1 MEKQDFPQKSQ
12 RYRVSAMDDYIS
24 GRNSPHSSS
33 APLPLSALRLLVPP
47 LRLVSAAIWQT
58 VQQKVVADYGML
70 EEFVSMVTDIVPELL
85 TSSQR
90 AQLTLGLRARMILEL
105 CQLEAPELELLQ
117 PHLDRLQTLIEAWL
131 MEAGGADTEEPN
143 SNFGDF
149 VKNLLRNPDDRQQ
162 FFQRVFHEEFGPSY
176 DEELNTLVWLF
187 LSRLEK
193 FLPVP
198 TFQQAASVFDGVSGV
213 LADCVQSVSECDELK
228 ALLQYH
234 KDPNQLD
241 HNDSFSDGAC
251 IISALKL
258 PSLKTAGTPTTQAHD
273 NSQDGALSC
282 SSDLQWDSETLCHSA
297 QMNSDTVKKHLT
309 GETTMAQ
316 TSSTPE
322 TNETQLPLGD
332 AKRPEENMDLLQS
345 QPEHA
350 SGSVKECHV
359 QLARLDTPVSSNS
372 RPVRPNRGL
381 RMKKFL
387 MEERR
392 ELPDETL
399 PASKFA
405 SRKAKAFRRTPPAV
419 SEDDSSYFH
428 KNLSYMAPISSCS
441 EEDSWSYYSEEDSPQ
456 TDGSRSSMADSW
468 SYYSDDDSFFL
479 TPVNSSSAS
488 DSFFSSKNTSTKN
501 ASAPCL
507 KLSNKKAS
515 TLRKT
520 RKLQCLICKEHVKTN
535 LRTHMKTHFPDSVYA
550 CPRCDTRYKLLTSL
564 LVHLKKTCFEYGQ
577 QCIDTDKPDETKNLY
592 KCDKCK
598 EAFRYKVSLQRHILT
613 HHELYCSVCR
623 KVLRDA
629 ATLAR
634 HKASHMQF
642 QCTRC
647 DQYFTVFKHMLRH
660 CENVHKISRPFKCNH
675 CPKTFPK
682 LHLLIRHEWQHT
694 GRLPYQC
701 AQCSLRFKS
710 DCDLA
715 VHVRVHTRE
724 KPHLCTQCGKTFAHG
739 SNLLRHMNLLH
750 SESRNDKKHSC
761 SQCEKSFKEKG
772 SLKKH
777 QRSKHLHELFRYPC
791 PYCGKMVSSSTMAR
805 HKLIH
810 TGEKPFKCTVPDCDK
825 FYRST
830 SEVKRHVLVHHST
843 DRPFKCDICGKGF
856 VRKSCLNMHAKTHSG
871 EKPFVCQICG
881 KAFPKAYSMLRHKK
895 LLHASVKC

>member
-1 MEKQDFPQKSQ
+1 
-12 RYRVSAMDDYIS
+12 MDDYMS
-24 GRNSPHSSS
+24 SRNPRRSSS

-58 VQQKVVADYGML
+58 VQQKIVADYGML

-105 CQLEAPELELLQ
+105 CRLEGPELELVQ
-117 PHLDRLQTLIEAWL
+117 PHLDRMQTLIEAWL
-131 MEAGGADTEEPN
+131 METGGGDTEAPN

-149 VKNLLRNPDDRQQ
+149 VKNLLRNPDGRQH

-193 FLPVP
+193 FLPIP
-198 TFQQAASVFDGVSGV
+198 TFQQVASVFDEVSSV

-234 KDPNQLD
+234 KDSNQLD
-241 HNDSFSDGAC
+241 HNDSFPDGAC

-258 PSLKTAGTPTTQAHD
+258 PSLKTAGT
-273 NSQDGALSC
+273 SQDDA
-282 SSDLQWDSETLCHSA
+282 QINSET
-297 QMNSDTVKKHLT
+297 VKNPLT

-316 TSSTPE
+316 TSSTLE

-332 AKRPEENMDLLQS
+332 AKRQEENVDLLQS

-350 SGSVKECHV
+350 SFFLKECQV
-359 QLARLDTPVSSNS
+359 QLARVDTPVSSHS

-381 RMKKFL
+381 RMKMFL
-387 MEERR
+387 MEEKR
-392 ELPDETL
+392 ELPDKTL
-399 PASKFA
+399 PAFKFA
-405 SRKAKAFRRTPPAV
+405 SRKAKRFRRTPPAV
-419 SEDDSSYFH
+419 SDEEDSSHFH
-428 KNLSYMAPISSCS
+428 KTVSYMAPISSCS
-441 EEDSWSYYSEEDSPQ
+441 EEDSWSYYSEEDSHQ
-456 TDGSRSSMADSW
+456 TDGSHSSVADSW
-468 SYYSDDDSFFL
+468 SYYSDNDSFVL
-479 TPVNSSSAS
+479 SPVNSSSES
-488 DSFFSSKNTSTKN
+488 DSSCSNLSPSN

-507 KLSNKKAS
+507 KLSDKKTS
-515 TLRKT
+515 ILRKT
-520 RKLQCLICKEHVKTN
+520 RKVQCLICKEHVKTN
-535 LRTHMKTHFPDSVYA
+535 LRTHMQTHFPDGDYA

-564 LVHLKKTCFEYGQ
+564 LQHLKKTCFEYGQ
-577 QCIDTDKPDETKNLY
+577 QCIDPDKPDETKNLY

-598 EAFRYKVSLQRHILT
+598 EAFRYKVSLQSHILT

-634 HKASHMQF
+634 HKASHTQF
-642 QCTRC
+642 QCIRC
-647 DQYFTVFKHMLRH
+647 DQSFTVFKHLLRH

-675 CPKTFPK
+675 CPKTSPK
-682 LHLLIRHEWQHT
+682 LCFLIRHEWQHT

-710 DCDLA
+710 VCDLA
-715 VHVRVHTRE
+715 AHERVHTRE
-724 KPHLCTQCGKTFAHG
+724 KPYLCTECGRTFAQG
-739 SNLLRHMNLLH
+739 SNLLRHMNLIH

-810 TGEKPFKCTVPDCDK
+810 TGEKPFKCTVSDCNK
-825 FYRST
+825 FFRSS
-830 SEVKRHVLVHHST
+830 SEVKRHVLIHHST
-843 DRPFKCDICGKGF
+843 DRPFKCDVCGKGF
-856 VRKSCLNMHAKTHSG
+856 VRASYLNMHMKTHSG

-895 LLHASVKC
+895 LLHSFVKH